1 MIDKENNLLV
11 SWLEGTLS
19 IQEKTDIATE
29 YDLEN
34 LHNNL
39 VTFQEFSLGFQSVD
53 RSWAEF
59 EEKISN
65 NKATPNKLF
74 YFIYAL
80 LLLAI
85 GFGSYLFY
93 QHFQSNSQ
101 EKFQTFVGEEYA
113 GLLPDG
119 STFQLNAVTKFSYFT
134 KRWTERR
141 KVFLEGEAYF
151 EVQKGSTFEVITNVG
166 KVKVLG
172 TKFDVHTYNNFIIVS
187 CYEGSVNVSNM
198 KHDSITITHGQR
210 VEIID
215 DRFTEIRELLTEGP
229 EWKNKLLKFENVTLD
244 FICREMKK
252 YYDFEF
258 EISKENQSKFF
269 TGYIPTNDF
278 LKSIDLICTPLQIKY
293 KLSGKKLVL

>member
-34 LHNNL
+34 LHNTL

-85 GFGSYLFY
+85 GFFAL
-93 QHFQSNSQ
+93 
-101 EKFQTFVGEEYA
+101 
-113 GLLPDG
+113 
-119 STFQLNAVTKFSYFT
+119 
-134 KRWTERR
+134 R
-141 KVFLEGEAYF
+141 K
-151 EVQKGSTFEVITNVG
+151 K
-166 KVKVLG
+166 
-172 TKFDVHTYNNFIIVS
+172 HVS
-187 CYEGSVNVSNM
+187 
-198 KHDSITITHGQR
+198 
-210 VEIID
+210 
-215 DRFTEIRELLTEGP
+215 
-229 EWKNKLLKFENVTLD
+229 
-244 FICREMKK
+244 
-252 YYDFEF
+252 
-258 EISKENQSKFF
+258 
-269 TGYIPTNDF
+269 
-278 LKSIDLICTPLQIKY
+278 
-293 KLSGKKLVL
+293 